1 MRREQIERM
10 FKLCVPCLL
19 GLESLISR
27 ELQKMDMAGIRAENG
42 RVYFTGKPED
52 IVRANLRLRTGERV
66 LLELDRFEAASFEEL
81 FEATAAIPWEEFLD
95 PHAAFPV
102 KGYSLDSALFS
113 VSSCQKIIKKA
124 IAQRL
129 SCRYGRSWLPED
141 GVKYQ
146 IQFAIMKNQVS
157 LCFDTTGEGLHKR
170 GYRPAHGA
178 APLKETLAAAI
189 VELSRYRGRE
199 EIWDPFCG
207 SGTIPIEAAL
217 IARNIAPGLQRGFA
231 SMEWPML
238 PSEMWERCRLEA
250 KDLEFRGNYRIFASD
265 IDFSAVSM
273 ARENALRAGVADCIR
288 FTVKNA
294 LDTFPETEQGRILTN
309 PPYGERMLDAAEAE
323 KLYEAFG
330 KRFAESRNW
339 QVFLLSAHPEFERS
353 FGFLADRRRKLYNG
367 MVRCNLFMYTDTE
380 HKKLF
385 TASLK
390 RESGFNRER
399 SSGRSPRSGRKGNR

>member
-1 MRREQIERM
+1 
-10 FKLCVPCLL
+10 
-19 GLESLISR
+19 
-27 ELQKMDMAGIRAENG
+27 
-42 RVYFTGKPED
+42 
-52 IVRANLRLRTGERV
+52 
-66 LLELDRFEAASFEEL
+66 
-81 FEATAAIPWEEFLD
+81 
-95 PHAAFPV
+95 
-102 KGYSLDSALFS
+102 
-113 VSSCQKIIKKA
+113 
-124 IAQRL
+124 
-129 SCRYGRSWLPED
+129 
-141 GVKYQ
+141 
-146 IQFAIMKNQVS
+146 
-157 LCFDTTGEGLHKR
+157 
-170 GYRPAHGA
+170 
-178 APLKETLAAAI
+178 
-189 VELSRYRGRE
+189 
-199 EIWDPFCG
+199 
-207 SGTIPIEAAL
+207 
-217 IARNIAPGLQRGFA
+217 
-231 SMEWPML
+231 
-238 PSEMWERCRLEA
+238 
-250 KDLEFRGNYRIFASD
+250 
-265 IDFSAVSM
+265 M

>member
-1 MRREQIERM
+1 M

-129 SCRYGRSWLPED
+129 SSRYGRSWLPED

-217 IARNIAPGLQRGFA
+217 IARNIAPGLSGVLHRWNGRCSFGDVGT
-231 SMEWPML
+231 L
-238 PSEMWERCRLEA
+238 PSGGKRPGVSGKLSNLRI
-250 KDLEFRGNYRIFASD
+250 GYRFFCGFD
-265 IDFSAVSM
+265 GTGECTPGG
-273 ARENALRAGVADCIR
+273 RADCIR

>member
-129 SCRYGRSWLPED
+129 SSRYGRSWLPED

-265 IDFSAVSM
+265 IDSSAVSM

-309 PPYGERMLDAAEAE
+309 PPYGERLSDKKQCE
-323 KLYEAFG
+323 KLYREMRALHTRHFG
-330 KRFAESRNW
+330 SRMS
-339 QVFLLSAHPEFERS
+339 VVTAHTGFERC
-353 FGFLADRRRKLYNG
+353 FGQRAVKKHRLYNG
-367 MVRCNLFMYTDTE
+367 RLECEYLTY
-380 HKKLF
+380 
-385 TASLK
+385 
-390 RESGFNRER
+390 
-399 SSGRSPRSGRKGNR
+399 